1 MNTHIPST
9 DELATAPELAVL
21 HALDAAL
28 AATQHALLAAHPPLE
43 DEGLCGDGPIRLDGS
58 GWIADAILLQIS
70 ALNASLARYRQEIRR
85 ARHERFM
92 TLPF

>member
-1 MNTHIPST
+1 MSSRIPST
-9 DELATAPELAVL
+9 DELVSAPELAVL

-28 AATQHALLAAHPPLE
+28 AATRHALLAAYPPIE
-43 DEGLCGDGPIRLDGS
+43 DERLCGDGPIRLDGS
-58 GWIADAILLQIS
+58 GWIADAILTQIS
-70 ALNASLARYRQEIRR
+70 ALNASLARYRREIRR